1 MGENVLRKRSNRQRV
16 MGVAGCDA
24 DLGKTGEPDMGPDDE
39 SGTTLPSNAK
49 VAAGRAAEAVASRD
63 VTATGQV
70 SFAKFFAFSPFS
82 RASPPQ

>member
-1 MGENVLRKRSNRQRV
+1 MGENILRKRSNRQRV

-24 DLGKTGEPDMGPDDE
+24 DLGKTGELDMGPDDE
-39 SGTTLPSNAK
+39 SGTTIPSNAK
-49 VAAGRAAEAVASRD
+49 LAASRAAEAVAS
-63 VTATGQV
+63 TAMGQV